1 MLSEE
6 VNLIHDAPSHPPNQ
20 VLTRQMALANRGR
33 GVSSSAALPD
43 RQLTNADEMTGPPH
57 TPLLSPIV
65 WPAALPD
72 LQLISAS
79 GTRRSHVSVDRGQ
92 RQPYNTTVGNLDF
105 CPFNNKIQPP
115 PVAM

>member
-57 TPLLSPIV
+57 STPI
-65 WPAALPD
+65 PD
-72 LQLISAS
+72 RLAS
-79 GTRRSHVSVDRGQ
+79 GSPRSAADQ
-92 RQPYNTTVGNLDF
+92 RQRHAQISCLS
-105 CPFNNKIQPP
+105 
-115 PVAM
+115 